1 MVIRV
6 KTLWSIR
13 RPQWKFRT
21 FALSMRTME
30 LARQAGKIIALAKQK
45 ILPGQA
51 AKTKS
56 YQRQETTN
64 LCLTKIF

>member
-1 MVIRV
+1 LRFYLQAYEKI
-6 KTLWSIR
+6 
-13 RPQWKFRT
+13 RT

-30 LARQAGKIIALAKQK
+30 MARQAGKIIALAKQK

-56 YQRQETTN
+56 YRRQEMTN
-64 LCLTKIF
+64 LCLTKNFYI